1 MENTAEAASALAA
14 KTSAVATYGGAGS
27 AIFFGLT
34 ANEFGALAGVV
45 IGVIGLIANI
55 WFKHQHLQLERQKA
69 GLPADGNQEVGET

>member
-1 MENTAEAASALAA
+1 MEHTAEAASAVAA
-14 KTSAVATYGGAGS
+14 KASAVATYGGAGS

-55 WFKHQHLQLERQKA
+55 WFKHQHLKLERERVSRPPEK
-69 GLPADGNQEVGET
+69 